1 MTDTLIKNA
10 RIFDGTGAL
19 SFRGHVL
26 IEDDR
31 IHSVVH
37 AAEPEN
43 ETFAGNEA
51 AIVINADGM
60 ALAPGFI
67 DCHSHFDWVQP
78 LSDHETFLYP
88 MLEQG
93 ITTVVTGNCGFSPA
107 PIPSAFQSVLHEYS
121 QMLMERPLNYQWE
134 DMGEFL
140 DYLEAM
146 DGLMFNH
153 VQQVGHGTVQL
164 AALGSLCKRPS
175 TANLA
180 EMEKMTHQ
188 SLDQG
193 ASGMSLGLMYPPG
206 LFSTREELAALARV
220 VADRGRLLTVHKRA
234 LSRYSGAYPIIPFFS
249 RPHNLRALEEVLS
262 IGLETGVKVQ
272 ISHFIFVG
280 RRSWP
285 TAEKAIKMIEAAAGR
300 GLEIMW
306 DIYPHFCGN
315 SYLDVFLPAW
325 FIENLGDNLEKPSAV
340 RRLKFELALAKRLLG
355 FDMSDIWIM
364 DAAYPE
370 GEKYNGRCLT
380 EIAQAENADPISTML
395 KIVRDSDSKA
405 LQLTYGYSGD
415 DKNEELIEMLMA
427 HPRCL
432 YETDTILKSRGFAN
446 PGSYGAFPR
455 ILGHFARDK
464 GMMPMEQAVHKMTGA
479 TARWM
484 DIVDRGEIRPGAYA
498 DLVLFEP
505 DTIADNTTKEDTARR
520 PTGIDKVF
528 CNGTLV
534 VEDGEY
540 VAGKKA
546 GEYLPSYLVRSEYQ
560 SDVIHIL
567 FAIDVESDNIRIIT
581 AYRLNSAEW
590 EDGFRIRR
598 RLS

>member
-19 SFRGHVL
+19 PFRGHVR
-26 IEDDR
+26 IGDERIQSVVAAAKTEGDIVAGSEDD
-31 IHSVVH
+31 
-37 AAEPEN
+37 
-43 ETFAGNEA
+43 
-51 AIVINADGM
+51 IVIDADGL

-78 LSDHETFLYP
+78 LPDHETFLYP

-93 ITTVVTGNCGFSPA
+93 VTTVVTGNCGFSPA
-107 PIPSAFQSVLHEYS
+107 PMPAAFQAMLSAYAR
-121 QMLMERPLNYQWE
+121 MLMERPLANQWE
-134 DMGEFL
+134 ALGGFL

-153 VQQVGHGTVQL
+153 VQLVGHGTVQL
-164 AALGSLCKRPS
+164 AALGNLSKRP
-175 TANLA
+175 TASDLSRMK
-180 EMEKMTHQ
+180 EMTHRA
-188 SLDQG
+188 LDQG
-193 ASGMSLGLMYPPG
+193 ASGLSLGLMYPPG
-206 LFSTREELAALARV
+206 LFSTREELIDLARV

-234 LSRYSGAYPIIPFFS
+234 LSRYSGAYPIIPFIS
-249 RPHNLRALEEVLS
+249 RPHNLRALEEVLA

-285 TAEKAIKMIEAAAGR
+285 TAEKAMEMIEAAAAR

-325 FIENLGDNLEKPSAV
+325 FVESLGDNLEKPFAI
-340 RRLKFELALAKRLLG
+340 RRLRFELALAKRLLG

-364 DAAYPE
+364 DAAYPA

-380 EIAQAENADPISTML
+380 EIAQAENSDPVSTML
-395 KIVRDSDSKA
+395 KIIRDSDSKA

-415 DKNEELIEMLMA
+415 DENEQLIEKLMA

-446 PGSYGAFPR
+446 PGAYGAFPR

-464 GMMPMEQAVHKMTGA
+464 GVMPMEQAIYKMTGA

-484 DIVDRGEIRPGAYA
+484 DIADRGEIRPGAYA
-498 DLVLFEP
+498 DLVLFNP
-505 DTIADNTTKEDTARR
+505 ATIADNTTKEDTARR

-534 VEDGEY
+534 VQDGEY
-540 VAGKKA
+540 VTGKKA
-546 GEYLPSYLVRSEYQ
+546 GR
-560 SDVIHIL
+560 VI
-567 FAIDVESDNIRIIT
+567 R
-581 AYRLNSAEW
+581 Y
-590 EDGFRIRR
+590 
-598 RLS
+598 

>member
-31 IHSVVH
+31 IHSVIH

-51 AIVINADGM
+51 AIVIDADGM

-249 RPHNLRALEEVLS
+249 RPHNLRAL
-262 IGLETGVKVQ
+262 
-272 ISHFIFVG
+272 
-280 RRSWP
+280 
-285 TAEKAIKMIEAAAGR
+285 
-300 GLEIMW
+300 
-306 DIYPHFCGN
+306 DHFCGN

-325 FIENLGDNLEKPSAV
+325 FIENLGDNLKKPSAV

-546 GEYLPSYLVRSEYQ
+546 GR
-560 SDVIHIL
+560 VI
-567 FAIDVESDNIRIIT
+567 R
-581 AYRLNSAEW
+581 Y
-590 EDGFRIRR
+590 
-598 RLS
+598 

>member
-1 MTDTLIKNA
+1 LPFIKGEPTMTDTLIKNA
-10 RIFDGTGAL
+10 KIFDGTGAKP
-19 SFRGHVL
+19 FAGHVR

-31 IHSVVH
+31 IQAVID
-37 AAEPEN
+37 ANDPES
-43 ETFAGNEA
+43 ETFAGNGA
-51 AIVINADGM
+51 ATVIDADGL

-78 LSDHETFLYP
+78 LPDHETFLYP

-107 PIPSAFQSVLHEYS
+107 PIPGASQSVLREYS
-121 QMLMERPLNYQWE
+121 QMLLERPLAYQWE
-134 DMGEFL
+134 DMGGFL

-164 AALGSLCKRPS
+164 AALGSFTSRPNAADLS
-175 TANLA
+175 
-180 EMEKMTHQ
+180 EMKDMTHRA
-188 SLDQG
+188 LDQG
-193 ASGMSLGLMYPPG
+193 ASGLSLGLMYPPG
-206 LFSTREELAALARV
+206 LFSTREELAALVRV
-220 VADRGRLLTVHKRA
+220 AADRGRLLTVHKRA

-249 RPHNLRALEEVLS
+249 QPHNLRALEEVLS

-280 RRSWP
+280 SRSWP
-285 TAEKAIKMIEAAAGR
+285 TAEKALELIETAAGR
-300 GLEIMW
+300 GLEVMW

-315 SYLDVFLPAW
+315 SYLAVFLPAW
-325 FIENLGDNLEKPSAV
+325 FIENLPDNLEKPSAR

-355 FDMSDIWIM
+355 FDLSDIWIM

-380 EIAQAENADPISTML
+380 EIAKAENADPVSTML
-395 KIVRDSDSKA
+395 KIIRDSDSKA
-405 LQLTYGYSGD
+405 LQLTYGYSGND
-415 DKNEELIEMLMA
+415 ENEKLIERLMA

-464 GMMPMEQAVHKMTGA
+464 GVMPMEQAVHKMTGA

-484 DIVDRGEIRPGAYA
+484 DIADRGEIRPGAYA
-498 DLVLFEP
+498 DLVLFDP

-528 CNGTLV
+528 CNGTQV
-534 VEDGEY
+534 VDGGEY
-540 VAGKKA
+540 VAGKKT
-546 GEYLPSYLVRSEYQ
+546 GR
-560 SDVIHIL
+560 VI
-567 FAIDVESDNIRIIT
+567 R
-581 AYRLNSAEW
+581 Y
-590 EDGFRIRR
+590 
-598 RLS
+598 

>member
-1 MTDTLIKNA
+1 MSGTLIKNA
-10 RIFDGTGAL
+10 LIFNGTGAL
-19 SFRGHVL
+19 PFRGHVL
-26 IEDDR
+26 IENDR
-31 IHSVVH
+31 IHSVLKE
-37 AAEPEN
+37 ADPETESFSDN
-43 ETFAGNEA
+43 KTATVIDAGKL
-51 AIVINADGM
+51 

-78 LSDHETFLYP
+78 LPDHETFLYP
-88 MLEQG
+88 LLEQG

-107 PIPSAFQSVLHEYS
+107 PIPGEFQPMLNEYS
-121 QMLMERPLNYQWE
+121 QMLMDRPLAYQWE
-134 DMGEFL
+134 EMGEFL
-140 DYLEAM
+140 DYLAAM

-164 AALGSLCKRPS
+164 AALGSLQGRPGA
-175 TANLA
+175 TDLVK
-180 EMEKMTHQ
+180 MEAMTHRAM
-188 SLDQG
+188 DQG
-193 ASGMSLGLMYPPG
+193 ASGLSLGLMYPPG
-206 LFSTREELAALARV
+206 LFSTREELVALARV
-220 VADRGRLLTVHKRA
+220 AADRGRLLTVHKRA
-234 LSRYSGAYPIIPFFS
+234 LSRYSGAYPIIPFFG

-285 TAEKAIKMIEAAAGR
+285 TAEKAIEMIETAAGR

-325 FIENLGDNLEKPSAV
+325 FIKNLDDNLKKPSAV
-340 RRLKFELALAKRLLG
+340 LRLKFELALAKRLLG
-355 FDMSDIWIM
+355 FNLSDIWIM

-380 EIAQAENADPISTML
+380 EIAQAENADPVATML

-405 LQLTYGYSGD
+405 LQLSYGYSGND
-415 DKNEELIEMLMA
+415 ENEELIEMLMA

-446 PGSYGAFPR
+446 PCSYGAFPR
-455 ILGHFARDK
+455 ILGHFSRDRGK
-464 GMMPMEQAVHKMTGA
+464 MSLELAIHKMTGA
-479 TARWM
+479 TAQWM
-484 DIVDRGEIRPGAYA
+484 DIADRGEIRPGAYA
-498 DLVLFEP
+498 DLVLFDP
-505 DTIADNTTKEDTARR
+505 DTIADNTTKKETARR

-534 VEDGEY
+534 VENGEY
-540 VAGKKA
+540 VPGKKA
-546 GEYLPSYLVRSEYQ
+546 GR
-560 SDVIHIL
+560 VI
-567 FAIDVESDNIRIIT
+567 R
-581 AYRLNSAEW
+581 Y
-590 EDGFRIRR
+590 
-598 RLS
+598 